1 MISHP
6 VWVPLPRFMMIKRI
20 TFICVVS
27 VIVLIYGGCN
37 NTSGDSAI
45 EPSVSIE
52 VERPT
57 SNGGKSNVGS
67 GVTETK
73 TVPVGEP
80 SAVPTPRDRISI
92 LLTPVASPTIP
103 AAFEGRYGRPVTTPV
118 PQAKLEPEFK
128 DHYRQGERYLTEG
141 KKYWEQE
148 DYEAADNAFR
158 SAAGAFSE
166 AINIRPK
173 ITESYTSRGT
183 AYMELGEWKKAISD
197 FDAALD
203 LNHTLVSPFAGRAIV
218 YRLMGNKEEAKKN
231 IDAAIFNGIDRN
243 ILEQYMD
250 GTVKRLKTRY

>member
-1 MISHP
+1 MIRRP
-6 VWVPLPRFMMIKRI
+6 ARVPWSRIMMRPAVF
-20 TFICVVS
+20 TCFVS
-27 VIVLIYGGCN
+27 GIVLMCGGCN
-37 NTSGDSAI
+37 NVSDDSVI

-52 VERPT
+52 VERPADD
-57 SNGGKSNVGS
+57 GGKSNVGP
-67 GVTETK
+67 GVTEAK
-73 TVPVGEP
+73 TVPIGEP

-118 PQAKLEPEFK
+118 PQSKLEPEFK
-128 DHYRQGERYLTEG
+128 GHYRQGERYLTEG

-148 DYEAADNAFR
+148 EYEAADNAFR
-158 SAAGAFSE
+158 SAAGSFSE

-218 YRLMGNKEEAKKN
+218 YRLMGDEEEAQKN

-250 GTVKRLKTRY
+250 GTVTRLKMRY

>member
-1 MISHP
+1 
-6 VWVPLPRFMMIKRI
+6 MMRPAIF
-20 TFICVVS
+20 TCFVS
-27 VIVLIYGGCN
+27 SFVLMCGGCN
-37 NTSGDSAI
+37 NASDDSVI

-52 VERPT
+52 VERPVDD
-57 SNGGKSNVGS
+57 GGKSNVGPS
-67 GVTETK
+67 VTEAK
-73 TVPVGEP
+73 KVPIGEP

-92 LLTPVASPTIP
+92 LLTPVPSPTIP

-128 DHYRQGERYLTEG
+128 GHYRQGERYLTEG

-148 DYEAADNAFR
+148 EYEAADNAFR
-158 SAAGAFSE
+158 SAAGSFSE

-218 YRLMGNKEEAKKN
+218 YRLMGDEEETQKN

-250 GTVKRLKTRY
+250 GTVKRLKMRY